1 MILRW
6 QLPCTVIVKLSKK
19 PSEHREALHHS
30 VGEIEYIL
38 PSGFSFVSE
47 PFNLMLSGYCCE
59 CPTDTGGE
67 VEVDEC
73 RTEHF
78 FAPCAESST
87 IAKRIQKICL
97 PNTIQVRWLSG
108 FSSKKRTY
116 KRVHTRIE
124 ELWVKP
130 TGPVP
135 LQDNRCLTIFELS
148 KNPWARP
155 SWMPRQT
162 SPLGMTWYLAQRF
175 GGFFGL

>member
-1 MILRW
+1 MGNTLNLLVIENESRVDDSEMATSLCVSVNLGYFW
-6 QLPCTVIVKLSKK
+6 AFTGDWFNTAVTTVIVKLSKK

-97 PNTIQVRWLSG
+97 PNTIQVR
-108 FSSKKRTY
+108 
-116 KRVHTRIE
+116 
-124 ELWVKP
+124 
-130 TGPVP
+130 
-135 LQDNRCLTIFELS
+135 
-148 KNPWARP
+148 
-155 SWMPRQT
+155 
-162 SPLGMTWYLAQRF
+162 
-175 GGFFGL
+175 